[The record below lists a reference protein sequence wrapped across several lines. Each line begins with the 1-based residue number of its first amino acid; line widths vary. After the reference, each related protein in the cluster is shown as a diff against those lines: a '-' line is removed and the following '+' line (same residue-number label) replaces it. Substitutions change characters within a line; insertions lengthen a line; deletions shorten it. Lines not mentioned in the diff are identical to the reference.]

1 MAKQL
6 GSLRMRKNAK
16 SGLRGRLAAGIAGAA
31 LVLAVPTAS
40 LAIGL
45 MGDSSAT
52 TAALSRLVAFTPAS
66 ADPAVVRMIESRG
79 GTVRM
84 KRFTPAGAAHALDR
98 SVTVAVR
105 VDRDAAQAIAV
116 HNAIA
121 AADAPAAAA
130 ATRIAP
136 TRYNLG
142 MARGYASFAHAP
154 AAGQSPVSAAM
165 PDMSQFELSTARRDE
180 PSRFAARIALEE
192 ERRPAPA
199 APQSLDSITDQR
211 LDVAGS
217 YRLSRNIDVRAGVR
231 FEQDRNRLSALP
243 DIDQQDSQA
252 VYIGTQFRF

>member
-1 MAKQL
+1 MAKQH
-6 GSLRMRKNAK
+6 GNLRMRKNAK
-16 SGLRGRLAAGIAGAA
+16 SGLRGRIAAGTASAA
-31 LVLAVPTAS
+31 LVLALPTAS

-45 MGDSSAT
+45 MDDAPAS
-52 TAALSRLVAFTPAS
+52 AALSRLVAFTPAS

-84 KRFTPAGAAHALDR
+84 KQFTPAGAGHALDR

-105 VDRDAAQAIAV
+105 VDRDAAQAITV

-121 AADAPAAAA
+121 SADAPAAAA
-130 ATRIAP
+130 VSRIAP

-154 AAGQSPVSAAM
+154 AGQPQVSAAM
-165 PDMSQFELSTARRDE
+165 PDMSQFELSTARREE

-192 ERRPAPA
+192 EGRPAPA
-199 APQSLDSITDQR
+199 APQSLNSITDQR

-243 DIDQQDSQA
+243 DIEQQDSQA

>member
-1 MAKQL
+1 MMKQ
-6 GSLRMRKNAK
+6 GDNRRMRRNTKT
-16 SGLRGRLAAGIAGAA
+16 GLKGRLAAGIAGAA
-31 LVLAVPTAS
+31 IVFAVPTAS

-45 MGDSSAT
+45 IDDDAGQDS
-52 TAALSRLVAFTPAS
+52 LSRIVAFTPAD
-66 ADPAVVRMIESRG
+66 ADPGMLDMIESRG
-79 GTVRM
+79 GMARM
-84 KRFTPAGAAHALDR
+84 KRFTPAGITQSDDR

-105 VDRDAAQAIAV
+105 VDGDAAQAITV
-116 HNAIA
+116 RNAIA

-130 ATRIAP
+130 LTRLTP

-142 MARGYASFAHAP
+142 VARGYSRFAQASSIP
-154 AAGQSPVSAAM
+154 QQPVSAAI
-165 PDMSQFELSTARRDE
+165 PDMSQFELSTAKRDE

-192 ERRPAPA
+192 ESRAAPA

-217 YRLSRNIDVRAGVR
+217 YRLSRNLDVRAGVR
-231 FEQDRNRLSALP
+231 FEQDRNRLAALP